1 MAGFFLIIFFI
12 FLLLLFL
19 EKAHCCAPTYFT
31 HNQYIIYFS
40 FDFSDLIEC
49 QFPTIPTLLCNWT
62 VLPSGLGNT
71 LVSTPALTG
80 NHVSQSALIKF
91 ESECTT
97 CKHTAGQVGTNVN
110 KNLVLLFKCH
120 RISHNRP
127 SVAERGAEWA
137 PLGYHVTID

>member
-1 MAGFFLIIFFI
+1 MLVVR
-12 FLLLLFL
+12 
-19 EKAHCCAPTYFT
+19 CCYQRRLVS
-31 HNQYIIYFS
+31 HIQGVIQENNIGCQ
-40 FDFSDLIEC
+40 DLIEC